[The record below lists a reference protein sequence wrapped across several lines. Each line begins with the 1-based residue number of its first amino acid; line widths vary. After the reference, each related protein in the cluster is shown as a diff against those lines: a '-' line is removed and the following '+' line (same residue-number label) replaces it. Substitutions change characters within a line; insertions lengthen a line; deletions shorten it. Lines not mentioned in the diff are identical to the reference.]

1 MIPTKS
7 GWFRLLCFNLLPRRT
22 ASTCSGVLFLGGID
36 NPRTYLSNILMS
48 SSLMGSTGLPLCRT
62 GGGGGG
68 GDGFRGGEYSFNNAC
83 WTRSASSRISF
94 FGGGGGASS
103 ICNIDAIGGGGGGAS
118 GNINGCVTL
127 CWVSACRMLSKIFL
141 GIEGN
146 CGILLNGGSC

>member
-1 MIPTKS
+1 
-7 GWFRLLCFNLLPRRT
+7 
-22 ASTCSGVLFLGGID
+22 
-36 NPRTYLSNILMS
+36 MS

-83 WTRSASSRISF
+83 WTRSASSMRSF
-94 FGGGGGASS
+94 LGGGGGGASS
-103 ICNIDAIGGGGGGAS
+103 ICNIDAIGGGGGSSSICNMDAIGS
-118 GNINGCVTL
+118 LGNINGCVTL